1 MISDLFNLQNKN
13 IFITG
18 ASSGIGK
25 DLSIKL
31 DQLGCNVFITGRNE
45 ERLNETKNILFDQ
58 SKRVP
63 NSYVCDLTQINE
75 IEILSN
81 TIPILDGVV
90 FCAGIVEY
98 TPVKFLNEEKINK
111 IFSINFTS
119 QVILTQQ
126 LLKNKKI
133 KSGSSIVYISSIS
146 SKIGVPGT
154 SIYSAS
160 KSAINAFMKVTAS
173 ELSNKKIRVNSICP
187 GSIKTP
193 MVEKAFELNSN
204 LSGDY
209 PLGLGE
215 TSDVLGACIFLL
227 SDAGRW
233 ITGTEIILD
242 GGLTI
247 K

>member
-13 IFITG
+13 ILITG

-75 IEILSN
+75 IEVLSN